1 VTPSPIEIA
10 SARRQFVLLAP
21 SDSSLSAF
29 RNVAVDC
36 RTHSD
41 LLAGAQK
48 LRGKTYLDL
57 GALDESQLSKEGRH
71 LHADDDRSWH
81 LVTLDGRGQ
90 VAACLRY
97 LAHPSDVAF
106 SKLTIS
112 HSSLAKSEVWGRK
125 LRAAVEGELRHAKE
139 RGAWYVEM
147 GGWAIAE
154 ALRCTTEALRMIV
167 TAYALGELS
176 GGALGIT
183 NATSQSCSASI
194 LRRIGGRR
202 LTASGLELPSYF
214 ETEYR
219 SVEAEILRF
228 DSSNPNPRYMKW
240 MEECAGRLRDVP
252 VVCRARHK
260 GTFRAALVSNT
271 FFPPEC
277 VEGTA

>member
-1 VTPSPIEIA
+1 VNASPIKIGAE
-10 SARRQFVLLAP
+10 RRRFALLAP
-21 SDSSLSAF
+21 SDSNLAAF
-29 RNVAVDC
+29 RNVAVDFGQ
-36 RTHSD
+36 HSH
-41 LLAGAQK
+41 LLAAAQR

-71 LHADDDRSWH
+71 VHHDDDHSWH
-81 LVTLDGRGQ
+81 LVTLDEDGR

-112 HSSLAKSEVWGRK
+112 RSSLAKSEVWGRK
-125 LRAAVEGELRHAKE
+125 LRAAVEEELRHAKA

-202 LTASGLELPSYF
+202 LTAGDIELPSYS

-228 DSSNPNPRYMKW
+228 DSSNPNPRYGRW
-240 MEECAGRLRDVP
+240 MEECGARLRDVP
-252 VVCRARHK
+252 VFCRAHHK
-260 GTFRAALVSNT
+260 GKFHAASIGNA
-271 FFPPEC
+271 FFPHER
-277 VEGTA
+277 VEGAA

>member
-1 VTPSPIEIA
+1 VSPGPIKIGGE
-10 SARRQFVLLAP
+10 RRQFVLLAP
-21 SDSSLSAF
+21 SDFNLAAF
-29 RNVAVDC
+29 RNVVVDF
-36 RTHSD
+36 RRHSD
-41 LLAGAQK
+41 LLAGAQR
-48 LRGKTYLDL
+48 LRAKTYLDL

-71 LHADDDRSWH
+71 VHHDDDHSWH
-81 LVTLDGRGQ
+81 LVTLDESGR

-97 LAHPSDVAF
+97 LAHPSDIAF

-112 HSSLAKSEVWGRK
+112 HSSLAKCEVWGRK
-125 LRAAVEGELRHAKE
+125 LRAAVEEELRHAE
-139 RGAWYVEM
+139 ARGAWYVEM

-202 LTASGLELPSYF
+202 LTAGGVELPSYS

-228 DSSNPNPRYMKW
+228 DSSNPNPRYAKW
-240 MEECAGRLRDVP
+240 MEECGARLQDVP
-252 VVCRARHK
+252 VFCRAHHK
-260 GTFRAALVSNT
+260 ANLHAALVSNA
-271 FFPPEC
+271 FYPPER
-277 VEGTA
+277 VEGAA